1 MKNLAST
8 LLLSSL
14 LFTACSKKDADPQ
27 PTPSAPAPAPAQ
39 AATVNVAFDNYATA
53 SQPASTESLSLL
65 ATKPTY
71 QAFSDRLEVKLE
83 VADVRGVVQDHV
95 LFVLPISRQ
104 KSGLVGTYTLA
115 SQPDASLGEVLV
127 TYRRPSNSLSEY
139 SNVYGSNTA
148 KLEGSFTITGYDA
161 SRRLLSG
168 SYAVKALNVKG
179 PFSFLSAGSWGDTR
193 RSGDLRLS
201 GTFQEL
207 PAQ

>member
-14 LFTACSKKDADPQ
+14 LVTACSKKDPDPQ
-27 PTPSAPAPAPAQ
+27 PTPSTPAQ

-83 VADVRGVVQDHV
+83 VANVLGLVQDRV
-95 LFVLPISRQ
+95 LLVLPIGRQ
-104 KSGLVGTYTLA
+104 RNGLVGTYTLA

-127 TYRRPSNSLSEY
+127 TYRRPSNSNSAY
-139 SNVYGSNTA
+139 DNVYGSNTA

-168 SYAVKALNVKG
+168 SYAVKALNVKT
-179 PFSFLSAGSWGDTR
+179 PFSFIGAGSGDDPR
-193 RSGDLRLS
+193 RSGDLRLG